1 MHRQRVCRQWLFAML
16 GIYSYDRAS
25 SFFWETS
32 DLRESM
38 RLRVDFFFF
47 FFSGPNAGSRKDSEL
62 SSAACE
68 ESPGISGA
76 SGCREYVVSVR
87 ALNGP
92 PGQNSDVAVSRRPSG
107 WQGVMMQ
114 GAQDL
119 RPETPTKGL
128 GELILDIARSLATGG
143 RNLATS
149 VSSERDSKKLG
160 RRYHS

>member
-1 MHRQRVCRQWLFAML
+1 
-16 GIYSYDRAS
+16 
-25 SFFWETS
+25 
-32 DLRESM
+32 
-38 RLRVDFFFF
+38 
-47 FFSGPNAGSRKDSEL
+47 
-62 SSAACE
+62 
-68 ESPGISGA
+68 
-76 SGCREYVVSVR
+76 
-87 ALNGP
+87 
-92 PGQNSDVAVSRRPSG
+92 
-107 WQGVMMQ
+107 MMQ